1 MSDHGK
7 QLRWKG
13 QLEGNPNPPCQ
24 HPENTHLCGRVLN
37 DSFQIPRRERRLPW
51 RLLHQSPW
59 LSVQHYYS
67 HQRLATNQPT
77 TMHKHRQWSTVINN
91 NHPHQRWSRGTN
103 HWHCWRLQTNHIKML
118 IRFNMIN
125 TDRRCNSLHYHLIS
139 TLFVYV
145 RIAKYIRC

>member
-51 RLLHQSPW
+51 RLLHQSPR

-67 HQRLATNQPT
+67 HQRLATNQPP
-77 TMHKHRQWSTVINN
+77 TMHKHRHGPPLSTITILTNDDHEGQIIDIVDVYKPIILKCWFVSIWLIQIEDVIL
-91 NHPHQRWSRGTN
+91 S
-103 HWHCWRLQTNHIKML
+103 I
-118 IRFNMIN
+118 II
-125 TDRRCNSLHYHLIS
+125 
-139 TLFVYV
+139 
-145 RIAKYIRC
+145 